1 MFCSNCGHE
10 LAPDALFCGSCGAN
24 IMALKEHSAL
34 ERLQNLT
41 TVTPGATALSDRER
55 MLSTIEEIERDFG
68 SEVTPSLADALAG
81 TILCYVTFHVRGDDR
96 KPFFERA
103 VQWYRLS
110 GNKAALGCLLVE
122 ERLVRDVK
130 EAISLLGELYA
141 KSKSYEPALCFYAEA
156 LYKDGQ
162 YIRAHEAAV
171 HVHELAALQFDVNS
185 IPSMPMQTAAKAQ
198 RAEARRLKKAAR
210 K

>member
-34 ERLQNLT
+34 ERLQDLT
-41 TVTPGATALSDRER
+41 TVTPGTTALPDRER

-103 VQWYRLS
+103 VRWYRLS
-110 GNKAALGCLLVE
+110 GNRGALGCLLVE
-122 ERLVRDVK
+122 ERLVRDLK
-130 EAISLLGELYA
+130 EAISLLGKIYDE
-141 KSKSYEPALCFYAEA
+141 SDRFEPTLCLYAEA

-162 YIRAHEAAV
+162 YVRAYEAAM
-171 HVHELAALQFDVNS
+171 HIHELAALQFDGDS

-210 K
+210 Q